1 MRRLKQEQN
10 LRHIYTVFYCDNDLN
25 ESKQTNFFESN
36 FKQNESHRSLVTE
49 IRAILNRYAET
60 NNDSLSLDCE
70 DKIPFTPPSSSRLGK
85 YRTAA
90 VSSDGIPCSDIGR

>member
-1 MRRLKQEQN
+1 MNK
-10 LRHIYTVFYCDNDLN
+10 
-25 ESKQTNFFESN
+25 KQTNLLFEYY

-49 IRAILNRYAET
+49 IRAILNRYTET

-70 DKIPFTPPSSSRLGK
+70 DKIPFTPASSSRLGK